1 MNRKI
6 SDRVKKTC
14 LAMMSLILMLSL
26 LPACMGEAAED
37 KGARTET
44 ISASFP
50 YYSKVITWNYPYSD
64 AFFLQPSDVYSHP
77 FAQLSMGVAYAA
89 FRSEH
94 KETQDEYLIDCMEKA
109 GFGEIDTQTY
119 REEPSAYSIAYGF
132 AQKKIG
138 DVTVIACAVCGGN
151 YGKEWASNLTIGKG
165 ETAQG
170 FAESAQ
176 KVEKA
181 LDKYLEEHPAE
192 GGMKLW
198 VTGHSRGAAVG
209 NIIAADC
216 TDSGKY
222 KDVYAYLFATPRTTK
237 DRRDYRNIFN
247 IIGKDDPVPKIPL
260 ADWGYR
266 RYGIDKLLLS
276 PETDP
281 ESSEVFARSAELH
294 QEMTGSVMV
303 MNGELNYQIRTI
315 MDYLLYMFPNAEVY
329 VDLLQPVLVDLFTGS
344 EDTENA
350 IKVLMTALSRF
361 RATSEEQEKE
371 TNALQDYLAS
381 LLSYY
386 VLQGRITEL
395 PAIRWDPNLGIN
407 NLYSEHLPPKYIS
420 RMFASDDPGKLFSDQ
435 TGYIRLVIYGNVEA
449 EIADGDTVIKTV
461 LTDGTQLV
469 NGKEDPYAYPYVN
482 YSKEKMEISLATD
495 RIYTVTVTAKGSMPQ
510 VISYAGNL
518 YNGESV
524 RAKTDSLYSRVLS
537 AGDTMRIT
545 TGGKGQVIDP
555 EKSDH
560 DEILAAL
567 DEVYSPT
574 TVMMLENN
582 EIMHLTIPGLV
593 NRLVF
598 LVLFLLVQAIVW
610 IVLAIIRKKKERKKN
625 PAVSA
630 AWHGVN
636 ALLFTICE
644 LAMWFFIPVI
654 PMLNLIP
661 MILVCIVLLSLAW
674 TRYRRNKTPQ
684 TIRRFGVYAATII
697 VYAVLKGLFAGKI
710 TEVKGILIVV
720 IYITFF
726 VAALLLFHSEKTEG
740 AQVAGKAVTEGT

>member
-64 AFFLQPSDVYSHP
+64 ALFLQPSDVYSHP

-260 ADWGYR
+260 ADWGY
-266 RYGIDKLLLS
+266 
-276 PETDP
+276 P
-281 ESSEVFARSAELH
+281 
-294 QEMTGSVMV
+294 
-303 MNGELNYQIRTI
+303 
-315 MDYLLYMFPNAEVY
+315 
-329 VDLLQPVLVDLFTGS
+329 
-344 EDTENA
+344 
-350 IKVLMTALSRF
+350 
-361 RATSEEQEKE
+361 
-371 TNALQDYLAS
+371 
-381 LLSYY
+381 
-386 VLQGRITEL
+386 
-395 PAIRWDPNLGIN
+395 
-407 NLYSEHLPPKYIS
+407 
-420 RMFASDDPGKLFSDQ
+420 
-435 TGYIRLVIYGNVEA
+435 
-449 EIADGDTVIKTV
+449 
-461 LTDGTQLV
+461 
-469 NGKEDPYAYPYVN
+469 
-482 YSKEKMEISLATD
+482 
-495 RIYTVTVTAKGSMPQ
+495 
-510 VISYAGNL
+510 
-518 YNGESV
+518 
-524 RAKTDSLYSRVLS
+524 
-537 AGDTMRIT
+537 
-545 TGGKGQVIDP
+545 
-555 EKSDH
+555 
-560 DEILAAL
+560 
-567 DEVYSPT
+567 
-574 TVMMLENN
+574 
-582 EIMHLTIPGLV
+582 
-593 NRLVF
+593 
-598 LVLFLLVQAIVW
+598 
-610 IVLAIIRKKKERKKN
+610 
-625 PAVSA
+625 
-630 AWHGVN
+630 
-636 ALLFTICE
+636 ICE